1 MPGQATAYKIGM
13 IHILKMR
20 KKAELALGDK
30 YDIRTFHDIFL
41 KTGCVPLYIF
51 EERIDAWIKSAK

>member
-1 MPGQATAYKIGM
+1 
-13 IHILKMR
+13 MR

-51 EERIDAWIKSAK
+51 EERINAWIDKEK